1 MLDVIE
7 DVRNEFKIKL
17 TDKFEEEVISF
28 LNTNGGNIYIG
39 ISDTGEIVGINSN
52 IDLLQ
57 RTIKDRIKDNIMPS
71 TLGLYDVIVM
81 EENDKKYIKII
92 IARGSDDPYY
102 IKGMGMTPDSCFIRV
117 GSSIQCMPYDMINN
131 RVNKRTRT
139 SLRNIVSPKQN
150 LTFSQLKIYYE
161 EKGFNINNNFLKQL
175 DLYTDDGKYNY
186 NAYLLADNNTISI
199 RFGKY
204 DGTNAVDLI
213 ENEDFG
219 NCSIVKATKNIL
231 NKIEIENR
239 NFTKIEYPERKEIKM
254 YDYAAVREA
263 VVNAIVHNDWS
274 NEYAP
279 KFEMFSDRLVISSNG
294 GIQSSTTKEEFLE
307 GYSLP
312 KNKELMKVFN
322 DLDLVE
328 QMGTGIIRILQSYD
342 KNSFEFFPNFIRVT
356 FPFNENKF
364 KTEKPVKN
372 NSDNLTEIQNSIIGL
387 MLDSP
392 TITQETLSRLLD
404 VNIRTV
410 QRNIKIL
417 IEKGLIERT
426 GATKKGEWII
436 NKNLGGNY
444 SEQ

>member
-7 DVRNEFKIKL
+7 DVRHEFKVKL
-17 TDKFEEEVISF
+17 TDRFEEEVISF
-28 LNTNGGNIYIG
+28 LNTNGGSIYLGVNDKGDIIG
-39 ISDTGEIVGINSN
+39 VNGN

-71 TLGLYDVIVM
+71 TLGLYDVVVL

-117 GSSIQCMPYDMINN
+117 GSSIQSMPYDMINN

-139 SLRNIVSPKQN
+139 SLRSIVSPKQD

-204 DGTNAVDLI
+204 EGTNAVDLI

-231 NKIEIENR
+231 NKIEIENKI
-239 NFTKIEYPERKEIKM
+239 FTKIEYPERKEIKM
-254 YDYAAVREA
+254 YDFAAVREA

-294 GIQSSTTKEEFLE
+294 GIQPSTTKEEFLE

-342 KNSFEFFPNFIRVT
+342 KKSFEFFPNFIRVT
-356 FPFNENKF
+356 FPFNKDKF
-364 KTEKPVKN
+364 REETK
-372 NSDNLTEIQNSIIGL
+372 EIAELSETQKSIINL

-392 TITQETLSRLLD
+392 TITQEALSKLLGI
-404 VNIRTV
+404 NIRTV

-417 IEKGLIERT
+417 IEMELIERT
-426 GATKKGEWII
+426 GATKKGEWIVK
-436 NKNLGGNY
+436 NKK
-444 SEQ
+444 

>member
-39 ISDTGEIVGINSN
+39 VNDKGDIIGINGN

-71 TLGLYDVIVM
+71 TLGLYDVIAL
-81 EENDKKYIKII
+81 EKDNKKYIKVI
-92 IARGSDDPYY
+92 IARGNERPYY
-102 IKGMGMTPDSCFIRV
+102 LKGMGMTPDSCFIRV
-117 GSSIQCMPYDMINN
+117 GSSIQSMSSEMINN
-131 RVNKRTRT
+131 EFSKRTRN
-139 SLRNIVSPKQN
+139 SLKNIVSPKQD

-161 EKGFNINNNFLKQL
+161 EKGFSINNNFLKQL

-186 NAYLLADNNTISI
+186 NAYLLADNNSISI

-204 DGTNAVDLI
+204 DGINSVNLI

-219 NCSIVKATKNIL
+219 NCCIIKATKNIL
-231 NKIEIENR
+231 NKLEIENKT
-239 NFTKIEYPERKEIKM
+239 FTKIEYPERKEIKM
-254 YDYAAVREA
+254 YDYIAVREA

-274 NEYAP
+274 NEYSP
-279 KFEMFSDRLVISSNG
+279 KFEIFSDRLVISSNG
-294 GIQSSTTKEEFLE
+294 GIQDNTTKEEFLE
-307 GYSLP
+307 GFSLP

-328 QMGTGIIRILQSYD
+328 QMGTGIIRILQSYNKD
-342 KNSFEFFPNFIRVT
+342 SFEFFPNFIRVT

-364 KTEKPVKN
+364 KTNMKEIKN
-372 NSDNLTEIQNSIIGL
+372 NNLTEIQNNIIGL

-392 TITQETLSRLLD
+392 TITQETLARLLD
-404 VNIRTV
+404 VNIRTI
-410 QRNIKIL
+410 QRNIKTL
-417 IEKGLIERT
+417 IDVGLIERT
-426 GATKKGEWII
+426 GSTKKGEWIVR
-436 NKNLGGNY
+436 K
-444 SEQ
+444 

>member
-7 DVRNEFKIKL
+7 DIRNEFKVKL

-28 LNTNGGNIYIG
+28 LNTNGGNLYIG
-39 ISDTGEIVGINSN
+39 VNDKGGIIGINGN

-71 TLGLYDVIVM
+71 TLGLYDVIVL
-81 EENDKKYIKII
+81 EKENKKYIKVI
-92 IARGSDDPYY
+92 IARGNERPYY
-102 IKGMGMTPDSCFIRV
+102 LKGMGMTPDSCFIRV
-117 GSSIQCMPYDMINN
+117 GSSIQSMSNEMINN
-131 RVNKRTRT
+131 EFSKRTRN
-139 SLRNIVSPKQN
+139 SLKNIVSPKQD

-161 EKGFNINNNFLKQL
+161 EKGFSINNNFLKQL

-186 NAYLLADNNTISI
+186 NAYLLADNNSISI

-204 DGTNAVDLI
+204 DGTNSVNLI

-219 NCSIVKATKNIL
+219 NCSIIKATKNIL
-231 NKIEIENR
+231 NKLEIENKT
-239 NFTKIEYPERKEIKM
+239 FTKIEYPERKEIKM
-254 YDYAAVREA
+254 YDYIAVREA

-274 NEYAP
+274 NEYSP

-294 GIQSSTTKEEFLE
+294 GIQDNTTKEEFLE
-307 GYSLP
+307 GFSLP

-328 QMGTGIIRILQSYD
+328 QMGTGIIRILQSYN
-342 KNSFEFFPNFIRVT
+342 KESFEFFPNFIRVT

-364 KTEKPVKN
+364 KIAKKEIQN
-372 NSDNLTEIQNSIIGL
+372 NNLTETQNNIIGL

-392 TITQETLSRLLD
+392 TITQETLARLLN
-404 VNIRTV
+404 VNIRTI

-417 IEKGLIERT
+417 MDMRLVERT
-426 GATKKGEWII
+426 GATKKGEWIVR
-436 NKNLGGNY
+436 K
-444 SEQ
+444 

>member
-28 LNTNGGNIYIG
+28 LNTNGGNIYLGINDKGDIIG
-39 ISDTGEIVGINSN
+39 INGN

-71 TLGLYDVIVM
+71 TLGLYDVIVL
-81 EENDKKYIKII
+81 EKDNKKYIKVI
-92 IARGSDDPYY
+92 IAKGNERPYY
-102 IKGMGMTPDSCFIRV
+102 LKGMGMTPDSCFIRV
-117 GSSIQCMPYDMINN
+117 GSSIQSMSSEMINN
-131 RVNKRTRT
+131 EFSKRTRN
-139 SLRNIVSPKQN
+139 SLKNIVSPKQD

-161 EKGFNINNNFLKQL
+161 EKGFSINNNFLKQL

-186 NAYLLADNNTISI
+186 NAYLLADNNSISI

-204 DGTNAVDLI
+204 DGINSVNLI

-219 NCSIVKATKNIL
+219 NCCIIKATKNIL
-231 NKIEIENR
+231 NKLEIENKT
-239 NFTKIEYPERKEIKM
+239 FTKIEYPERQEIKM
-254 YDYAAVREA
+254 YDYIAVREA

-274 NEYAP
+274 NEYSP
-279 KFEMFSDRLVISSNG
+279 KFEIFSDRLVISSNG
-294 GIQSSTTKEEFLE
+294 GIQDNTTKEEFLE
-307 GYSLP
+307 GFSLP

-328 QMGTGIIRILQSYD
+328 QMGTGIIRILQSYNKD
-342 KNSFEFFPNFIRVT
+342 SFEFFPNFIRVT

-364 KTEKPVKN
+364 KTNTKEIKN
-372 NSDNLTEIQNSIIGL
+372 NNLTEIQNSIIGL

-392 TITQETLSRLLD
+392 TITQETLARLLD
-404 VNIRTV
+404 VNIRTI
-410 QRNIKIL
+410 QRNIKTL
-417 IEKGLIERT
+417 IDVGLIERT
-426 GATKKGEWII
+426 GSTKKGEWIVR
-436 NKNLGGNY
+436 K
-444 SEQ
+444 

>member
-7 DVRNEFKIKL
+7 DVRNEFKVKL

-28 LNTNGGNIYIG
+28 FNTNGGNIYIG
-39 ISDTGEIVGINSN
+39 INDKGDIVGINGK

-71 TLGLYDVIVM
+71 TLGLYDVVTL
-81 EENDKKYIKII
+81 EENGKKYIKVI
-92 IARGSDDPYY
+92 IAHGSEGQYY

-117 GSSIQCMPYDMINN
+117 GSSIQSMPYDMINN

-186 NAYLLADNNTISI
+186 NAYLLADNNTVSI
-199 RFGKY
+199 KFGKY
-204 DGTNAVDLI
+204 AGTNAVDLI

-219 NCSIVKATKNIL
+219 NCSLIKATKNIL
-231 NKIEIENR
+231 NKIEIENKI
-239 NFTKIEYPERKEIKM
+239 FTKIEYPERKEIKM
-254 YDYAAVREA
+254 YDFAAVREA

-294 GIQSSTTKEEFLE
+294 GIQDSTTKEEFLE
-307 GYSLP
+307 GFSLP

-328 QMGTGIIRILQSYD
+328 QMGTGIIRILQSYN
-342 KNSFEFFPNFIRVT
+342 KESFEFFPNFIRVT

-364 KTEKPVKN
+364 KLTKN
-372 NSDNLTEIQNSIIGL
+372 EIQNSNITETQNNIIGL

-392 TITQETLSRLLD
+392 TITQETLARLLD
-404 VNIRTV
+404 VNIRTI

-417 IEKGLIERT
+417 MDMGLVERT
-426 GATKKGEWII
+426 GATKKGKWIVRKI
-436 NKNLGGNY
+436 V
-444 SEQ
+444 

>member
-1 MLDVIE
+1 MLDVVE
-7 DVRNEFKIKL
+7 DIRNEFKVKL

-39 ISDTGEIVGINSN
+39 VDDKGDVVGINGN

-71 TLGLYDVIVM
+71 TLGLYDVVVL

-92 IARGSDDPYY
+92 VARGSDDSYY

-117 GSSIQCMPYDMINN
+117 GSSIQSMSYDMINN

-139 SLRNIVSPKQN
+139 SLRNIVSPKQD

-204 DGTNAVDLI
+204 EGTNAVDLI

-239 NFTKIEYPERKEIKM
+239 IFTKIEYPERKEIKM
-254 YDYAAVREA
+254 YDFAAVREA

-279 KFEMFSDRLVISSNG
+279 KFEMFSDKLVISSNG
-294 GIQSSTTKEEFLE
+294 GIQPSTTKEEFLE

-342 KNSFEFFPNFIRVT
+342 KKSFEFFPNFIRVT
-356 FPFNENKF
+356 FPFNKDKF
-364 KTEKPVKN
+364 REETEEIAE
-372 NSDNLTEIQNSIIGL
+372 LTETQKSIINL
-387 MLDSP
+387 MLNSP
-392 TITQETLSRLLD
+392 TITQETLSKLLG
-404 VNIRTV
+404 VNIRTI
-410 QRNIKIL
+410 QRNIKTL
-417 IEKGLIERT
+417 MEKGLIERA
-426 GATKKGEWII
+426 GATKKGKWIVD
-436 NKNLGGNY
+436 NK
-444 SEQ
+444 

>member
-7 DVRNEFKIKL
+7 DVRNEFKVKL

-39 ISDTGEIVGINSN
+39 INDKGDIVGINGK

-71 TLGLYDVIVM
+71 TLGLYDVVTL
-81 EENDKKYIKII
+81 EENGKKYIKVI
-92 IARGSDDPYY
+92 IAHGSEGPYY

-117 GSSIQCMPYDMINN
+117 GSSIQSMPYDMINN

-186 NAYLLADNNTISI
+186 NAYLLADNNTVSI
-199 RFGKY
+199 KFGKY
-204 DGTNAVDLI
+204 AGTNAVDLI

-219 NCSIVKATKNIL
+219 NCSLIKATKNIL
-231 NKIEIENR
+231 NKIEIENKI
-239 NFTKIEYPERKEIKM
+239 FTKIEYPERKEIKM
-254 YDYAAVREA
+254 YDFAAVREA

-294 GIQSSTTKEEFLE
+294 GIQDSTTKEEFLE
-307 GYSLP
+307 GFSLP

-328 QMGTGIIRILQSYD
+328 QMGTGIIRILQSYN
-342 KNSFEFFPNFIRVT
+342 KESFEFCRNFIRVT

-364 KTEKPVKN
+364 KLTKN
-372 NSDNLTEIQNSIIGL
+372 EIQNSNITETQNNIIGL

-392 TITQETLSRLLD
+392 TITQETLARLLD
-404 VNIRTV
+404 VNIRTI

-417 IEKGLIERT
+417 MDMGLVERT
-426 GATKKGEWII
+426 GATKKGKWIVKKI
-436 NKNLGGNY
+436 V
-444 SEQ
+444 

>member
-1 MLDVIE
+1 MLDIIE
-7 DVRNEFKIKL
+7 DARNEFKVKL

-39 ISDTGEIVGINSN
+39 VNDKGNIVGINGN

-57 RTIKDRIKDNIMPS
+57 RVIKDRIKDNIMPS
-71 TLGLYDVIVM
+71 TLGLYDVVVI
-81 EENDKKYIKII
+81 EENGIKYIKII

-117 GSSIQCMPYDMINN
+117 GSSIQSMPYDMINN
-131 RVNKRTRT
+131 RVNRRTRT

-186 NAYLLADNNTISI
+186 NAYLLADNNSISI

-204 DGTNAVDLI
+204 DGTNTVNLI

-231 NKIEIENR
+231 NKLKIENR
-239 NFTKIEYPERKEIKM
+239 IFTKIEYPERREIKM
-254 YDYAAVREA
+254 YDFAAVREA
-263 VVNAIVHNDWS
+263 IINAIVHNDWS

-279 KFEMFSDRLVISSNG
+279 KFEMFSDKLVISSNG
-294 GIQSSTTKEEFLE
+294 GIQPSTTKEEFLE

-364 KTEKPVKN
+364 KTRKIEKNKN
-372 NSDNLTEIQNSIIGL
+372 NNLTEIQNSIVGL
-387 MLDSP
+387 ILDSP

-404 VNIRTV
+404 VNIRTI

-417 IEKGLIERT
+417 VEMGLIERI
-426 GATKKGEWII
+426 GATKKGKW
-436 NKNLGGNY
+436 KVK
-444 SEQ
+444 S

>member
-1 MLDVIE
+1 MLDIIE
-7 DVRNEFKIKL
+7 DARNEFKVKL

-39 ISDTGEIVGINSN
+39 VNDKGNIVGINGN

-57 RTIKDRIKDNIMPS
+57 RVIKDRIKDNIMPS
-71 TLGLYDVIVM
+71 TLGLYDVVVI
-81 EENDKKYIKII
+81 EENGIKYIKII

-117 GSSIQCMPYDMINN
+117 GSSIQSMPYDMINN
-131 RVNKRTRT
+131 RVNRRTRT

-186 NAYLLADNNTISI
+186 NAYLLADNNSISI

-204 DGTNAVDLI
+204 DGTNAVNLI

-231 NKIEIENR
+231 NKLKIENR
-239 NFTKIEYPERKEIKM
+239 IFTKIEYPERREIKM
-254 YDYAAVREA
+254 YDFAAVREA
-263 VVNAIVHNDWS
+263 IINAIVHNDWS

-279 KFEMFSDRLVISSNG
+279 KFEMFSDKLVISSNG
-294 GIQSSTTKEEFLE
+294 GIQPSTTKEEFLE

-364 KTEKPVKN
+364 KTRKIEKNKN
-372 NSDNLTEIQNSIIGL
+372 NNLTEIQNSIVGL
-387 MLDSP
+387 ILDSP

-404 VNIRTV
+404 VNIRTI

-417 IEKGLIERT
+417 VEMGLIERI
-426 GATKKGEWII
+426 GATKKGKW
-436 NKNLGGNY
+436 KVK
-444 SEQ
+444 S

>member
-1 MLDVIE
+1 MIDVIE
-7 DVRNEFKIKL
+7 DVRNEFKVKL

-39 ISDTGEIVGINSN
+39 IDDKGNIVGINGN

-71 TLGLYDVIVM
+71 TLGLYDVVVL
-81 EENDKKYIKII
+81 EENNKKYIKII

-117 GSSIQCMPYDMINN
+117 GSSIQSMPYDMINN
-131 RVNKRTRT
+131 RVNKRTRA
-139 SLRNIVSPKQN
+139 SLRNIVSPKQD

-175 DLYTDDGKYNY
+175 DLYTDDGKFNY

-204 DGTNAVDLI
+204 QGTNAVDLI

-219 NCSIVKATKNIL
+219 NCSIIKATKNIL

-239 NFTKIEYPERKEIKM
+239 IFTKIEYPERKEIKM
-254 YDYAAVREA
+254 FDFVAVREA

-294 GIQSSTTKEEFLE
+294 GIQPSTTKEEFLE

-364 KTEKPVKN
+364 KNIRQENIK
-372 NSDNLTEIQNSIIGL
+372 SDKLTEIQNSIIGL

-404 VNIRTV
+404 VNIRTI
-410 QRNIKIL
+410 QRNIKTL

-426 GATKKGEWII
+426 GATKKGEWIVKVEI
-436 NKNLGGNY
+436 RKR
-444 SEQ
+444 

>member
-7 DVRNEFKIKL
+7 DVRNEFKVKL

-39 ISDTGEIVGINSN
+39 VNDKGDIIGINGN

-71 TLGLYDVIVM
+71 TLGLYDVIVL
-81 EENDKKYIKII
+81 EKDNKKYIKVI
-92 IARGSDDPYY
+92 IAKGSERPYY
-102 IKGMGMTPDSCFIRV
+102 LKGMGMTPDSCFIRV
-117 GSSIQCMPYDMINN
+117 GSSIQSMPNEMINN
-131 RVNKRTRT
+131 EFSKRTRN
-139 SLRNIVSPKQN
+139 SLKNIVSPKQD

-161 EKGFNINNNFLKQL
+161 EKGFSINNNFLKQL

-186 NAYLLADNNTISI
+186 NAYLLADNNSISI

-204 DGTNAVDLI
+204 DGINSVNLI

-219 NCSIVKATKNIL
+219 NCCIIKATKNIL
-231 NKIEIENR
+231 NKLEIENKT
-239 NFTKIEYPERKEIKM
+239 FTKIEYPERQEIKM
-254 YDYAAVREA
+254 YDYIAVREA

-274 NEYAP
+274 NEYSP
-279 KFEMFSDRLVISSNG
+279 KFEIFSDRLVISSNG
-294 GIQSSTTKEEFLE
+294 GIQDNTTKEEFLE
-307 GYSLP
+307 GFSLP

-328 QMGTGIIRILQSYD
+328 QMGTGIIRILQSYNKD
-342 KNSFEFFPNFIRVT
+342 SFEFFPNFIRVT

-364 KTEKPVKN
+364 KTNTKEIKN
-372 NSDNLTEIQNSIIGL
+372 NNLTEIQNSIIGL

-392 TITQETLSRLLD
+392 TITQETLARLLD
-404 VNIRTV
+404 VNIRTI
-410 QRNIKIL
+410 QRNIKTL
-417 IEKGLIERT
+417 IDVGLIERI
-426 GATKKGEWII
+426 GATKKGEWIV
-436 NKNLGGNY
+436 KR
-444 SEQ
+444 

>member
-7 DVRNEFKIKL
+7 DVRNEFKVKL

-39 ISDTGEIVGINSN
+39 VNDKGDIIGINGN

-71 TLGLYDVIVM
+71 TLGLYDVVVF
-81 EENDKKYIKII
+81 EENNKKYIKII
-92 IARGSDDPYY
+92 IAKGSEDPYY

-117 GSSIQCMPYDMINN
+117 GSSIQSMPYDMINN
-131 RVNKRTRT
+131 RANKRTRT
-139 SLRNIVSPKQN
+139 SLRNIVSPKQD

-204 DGTNAVDLI
+204 EGTNAAQLI

-231 NKIEIENR
+231 NKIEIENKI
-239 NFTKIEYPERKEIKM
+239 FTKIEYPERREIRM
-254 YDYAAVREA
+254 YDFAAVREA

-279 KFEMFSDRLVISSNG
+279 KFEMFSDKLVISSNG
-294 GIQSSTTKEEFLE
+294 GIQPSTTKEEFLE

-342 KNSFEFFPNFIRVT
+342 KKSFEFFPNFIRVT
-356 FPFNENKF
+356 FPFNKDKF
-364 KTEKPVKN
+364 REE
-372 NSDNLTEIQNSIIGL
+372 SEEIAELTETQKSIINL

-392 TITQETLSRLLD
+392 TITQEVLSKLLG
-404 VNIRTV
+404 VNIRTI
-410 QRNIKIL
+410 QRNIKTL
-417 IEKGLIERT
+417 IEIGLIERT
-426 GATKKGEWII
+426 GATKKGEWIV
-436 NKNLGGNY
+436 KDNLKR
-444 SEQ
+444 

>member
-7 DVRNEFKIKL
+7 DVRNEFKVKL

-28 LNTNGGNIYIG
+28 FNTNGGNIYIG
-39 ISDTGEIVGINSN
+39 INYKGDIVGINGK

-71 TLGLYDVIVM
+71 TLGLYDVVTL
-81 EENDKKYIKII
+81 EENGKKYIKVI
-92 IARGSDDPYY
+92 IAHGSEGPYY

-117 GSSIQCMPYDMINN
+117 GSSIQSMPYDMINN

-186 NAYLLADNNTISI
+186 NAYLLADNNTVSI
-199 RFGKY
+199 KFGKY
-204 DGTNAVDLI
+204 AGTNAVDLI

-219 NCSIVKATKNIL
+219 NCSLNKATKNIL
-231 NKIEIENR
+231 NKIEIENKI
-239 NFTKIEYPERKEIKM
+239 FTKIEYPERKEIKM
-254 YDYAAVREA
+254 YDFAAVREA

-294 GIQSSTTKEEFLE
+294 GIQDSTTKEEFLE
-307 GYSLP
+307 GFSLP

-328 QMGTGIIRILQSYD
+328 QMGTGIIRILQSYN
-342 KNSFEFFPNFIRVT
+342 KESFEFFPNFIRVT

-364 KTEKPVKN
+364 KLSKN
-372 NSDNLTEIQNSIIGL
+372 EIQNSNITETQNNIIGL

-392 TITQETLSRLLD
+392 TITQETLARLLD
-404 VNIRTV
+404 VNIRTI

-417 IEKGLIERT
+417 MDMGLVERT
-426 GATKKGEWII
+426 GATKKGKWIVKKI
-436 NKNLGGNY
+436 V
-444 SEQ
+444 

>member
-7 DVRNEFKIKL
+7 DVRNEFKVKL

-39 ISDTGEIVGINSN
+39 INDKGDIVGINGK

-71 TLGLYDVIVM
+71 TLGLYDVVTL
-81 EENDKKYIKII
+81 EENGKKYIKVI
-92 IARGSDDPYY
+92 IAHGSEGPYY

-117 GSSIQCMPYDMINN
+117 GSSIQSMPYDMINN

-150 LTFSQLKIYYE
+150 LTFIQLKIYYE

-186 NAYLLADNNTISI
+186 NAYLLADNNTVSI
-199 RFGKY
+199 KFGKY
-204 DGTNAVDLI
+204 AGTNAVDLI

-219 NCSIVKATKNIL
+219 NCSLIKATKNIL
-231 NKIEIENR
+231 NKIEIENKI
-239 NFTKIEYPERKEIKM
+239 FTKIEYPERKEIKM
-254 YDYAAVREA
+254 YDFAAVREA

-294 GIQSSTTKEEFLE
+294 GIQDSTTKEEFLE
-307 GYSLP
+307 GFSLP

-328 QMGTGIIRILQSYD
+328 QMGTGIIRILQSYN
-342 KNSFEFFPNFIRVT
+342 KESFEFFPNFIRVT

-364 KTEKPVKN
+364 KLTKN
-372 NSDNLTEIQNSIIGL
+372 EIQNSNITETQNNIIGL

-392 TITQETLSRLLD
+392 TITQETLARLLD
-404 VNIRTV
+404 VNIRTI

-417 IEKGLIERT
+417 MDMGLVERT
-426 GATKKGEWII
+426 GATKKGKWIVKKI
-436 NKNLGGNY
+436 V
-444 SEQ
+444 

>member
-1 MLDVIE
+1 MLDIIE
-7 DVRNEFKIKL
+7 DVRNEFKVKL

-28 LNTNGGNIYIG
+28 LNTNGGNIYLGVNDKGDIIG
-39 ISDTGEIVGINSN
+39 INGN

-71 TLGLYDVIVM
+71 TLGLYDVIVL
-81 EENDKKYIKII
+81 EKDNKKYIKVI
-92 IARGSDDPYY
+92 IAKGNERPYY
-102 IKGMGMTPDSCFIRV
+102 LKGMGMTPDSCFIRV
-117 GSSIQCMPYDMINN
+117 GSSIQSMSSEMINN
-131 RVNKRTRT
+131 EFSKRTRN
-139 SLRNIVSPKQN
+139 SLKNIVSPKQD

-161 EKGFNINNNFLKQL
+161 EKGFSINNNFLKQL

-186 NAYLLADNNTISI
+186 NAYLLADNNSISI

-204 DGTNAVDLI
+204 DGINSVNLI

-219 NCSIVKATKNIL
+219 TCCIIKATKNIL
-231 NKIEIENR
+231 NKIEIENKI
-239 NFTKIEYPERKEIKM
+239 FTKIEYPERKEIKM
-254 YDYAAVREA
+254 YDFAAVREA

-274 NEYAP
+274 NDYAP

-294 GIQSSTTKEEFLE
+294 GIQDSTTKEEFLE
-307 GYSLP
+307 GFSLP

-328 QMGTGIIRILQSYD
+328 QMGTGIIRILQSYN
-342 KNSFEFFPNFIRVT
+342 KESFEFFPNFIRVT

-364 KTEKPVKN
+364 KLTKN
-372 NSDNLTEIQNSIIGL
+372 EIQNSNITETQNNIIGL

-392 TITQETLSRLLD
+392 TITQETLARLLD
-404 VNIRTV
+404 VNIRTI

-417 IEKGLIERT
+417 MDMGLVERT
-426 GATKKGEWII
+426 GATKKGKWIVKKI
-436 NKNLGGNY
+436 V
-444 SEQ
+444 

>member
-39 ISDTGEIVGINSN
+39 VNDKGDIIGINGN

-71 TLGLYDVIVM
+71 TLGLYDVIVL
-81 EENDKKYIKII
+81 EKDNKKYIKVI
-92 IARGSDDPYY
+92 IAKGSERPYY
-102 IKGMGMTPDSCFIRV
+102 LKGMGMTPDSCFIRV
-117 GSSIQCMPYDMINN
+117 GSSIQSMPNEMINN
-131 RVNKRTRT
+131 EFSKRTRN
-139 SLRNIVSPKQN
+139 SLKNIVSPKQD

-161 EKGFNINNNFLKQL
+161 EKGFSINNNFLKQL
-175 DLYTDDGKYNY
+175 DLYTDYGKYNY
-186 NAYLLADNNTISI
+186 NAYLLADNNSISI

-204 DGTNAVDLI
+204 DGINSVNLI

-219 NCSIVKATKNIL
+219 NCCIIKATKNIL
-231 NKIEIENR
+231 NKLEIENKT
-239 NFTKIEYPERKEIKM
+239 FTKIEYPERKEIKM
-254 YDYAAVREA
+254 YDYIAVREA

-274 NEYAP
+274 NEYSP
-279 KFEMFSDRLVISSNG
+279 KFEIFSDRLVISSNG
-294 GIQSSTTKEEFLE
+294 GIQDNTTKEEFLE
-307 GYSLP
+307 GFSLP

-328 QMGTGIIRILQSYD
+328 QMGTGIIRILQSYN
-342 KNSFEFFPNFIRVT
+342 KESFEFFPNFIRVT

-364 KTEKPVKN
+364 KLTKN
-372 NSDNLTEIQNSIIGL
+372 EIQNSNITETQNNIIGL

-392 TITQETLSRLLD
+392 TITQETLARLLD
-404 VNIRTV
+404 VNIRTI

-417 IEKGLIERT
+417 MDMGLVERT
-426 GATKKGEWII
+426 GATKKGKWIVKKI
-436 NKNLGGNY
+436 V
-444 SEQ
+444 

>member
-1 MLDVIE
+1 MIDVIE
-7 DVRNEFKIKL
+7 DVRNEFKVKL

-39 ISDTGEIVGINSN
+39 IDDKGNIVGINGN

-71 TLGLYDVIVM
+71 TLGLYDVVVL
-81 EENDKKYIKII
+81 EENNKKYIKII

-117 GSSIQCMPYDMINN
+117 GSSIQSMPYDMINN
-131 RVNKRTRT
+131 RVNKRTRA
-139 SLRNIVSPKQN
+139 SLRNIVSPKQD

-175 DLYTDDGKYNY
+175 DLYTDDGKFNY

-204 DGTNAVDLI
+204 QGTNAVDLI

-219 NCSIVKATKNIL
+219 NCSIIKATKNIL

-239 NFTKIEYPERKEIKM
+239 IFTKIEYPERKEIKM
-254 YDYAAVREA
+254 FDFVAVREA

-294 GIQSSTTKEEFLE
+294 GIQPSTTKEEFLE

-342 KNSFEFFPNFIRVT
+342 KNSFKFFPNFIRVT

-364 KTEKPVKN
+364 KNIRQDNIKN
-372 NSDNLTEIQNSIIGL
+372 DKLTEIQNSIIGL

-392 TITQETLSRLLD
+392 TITQETLSRLLN
-404 VNIRTV
+404 VNIRTI
-410 QRNIKIL
+410 QRNIKTL

-426 GATKKGEWII
+426 GATKKGEWIVKVEI
-436 NKNLGGNY
+436 RKR
-444 SEQ
+444 

>member
-7 DVRNEFKIKL
+7 DVRNEFKVKL

-28 LNTNGGNIYIG
+28 FNTNGGNIYIG
-39 ISDTGEIVGINSN
+39 INYKGDIVGINGK

-71 TLGLYDVIVM
+71 TLGLYDVVTL
-81 EENDKKYIKII
+81 EENGKKYIKVI
-92 IARGSDDPYY
+92 IAHGSEGPYY

-117 GSSIQCMPYDMINN
+117 GSSIQSMPYDMINN

-186 NAYLLADNNTISI
+186 NAYLLADNNTVSI
-199 RFGKY
+199 KFGKY
-204 DGTNAVDLI
+204 AGTNAVDLI

-219 NCSIVKATKNIL
+219 NCSLIKATKNIL
-231 NKIEIENR
+231 NKIEIENKI
-239 NFTKIEYPERKEIKM
+239 FTKIEYPERKEIKM
-254 YDYAAVREA
+254 YDFAAVREA

-294 GIQSSTTKEEFLE
+294 GIQDSTTKEEFLE
-307 GYSLP
+307 GFSLP

-328 QMGTGIIRILQSYD
+328 QMGTGIIRILQSYN
-342 KNSFEFFPNFIRVT
+342 KESFEFFPNFIRVT

-364 KTEKPVKN
+364 KLTKN
-372 NSDNLTEIQNSIIGL
+372 EIQNSNITETQNNIIGL

-392 TITQETLSRLLD
+392 TITQETLARLLD
-404 VNIRTV
+404 VNIRTI

-417 IEKGLIERT
+417 MDMVLVERT
-426 GATKKGEWII
+426 GATKKGKWIVKKI
-436 NKNLGGNY
+436 V
-444 SEQ
+444 

>member
-7 DVRNEFKIKL
+7 DVRNEFKVKL
-17 TDKFEEEVISF
+17 TDNFEEEVISF
-28 LNTNGGNIYIG
+28 LNTSGGNIYIG
-39 ISDTGEIVGINSN
+39 VNDKGVIVGINGN

-71 TLGLYDVIVM
+71 TLGLYDVVIL
-81 EENDKKYIKII
+81 EENNKKYIKII
-92 IARGSDDPYY
+92 IAHGSDDPYY

-117 GSSIQCMPYDMINN
+117 GSSIQSMPYDMINN
-131 RVNKRTRT
+131 RINKRTRI
-139 SLRNIVSPKQN
+139 SLRNIVSPKQE
-150 LTFSQLKIYYE
+150 LTFNQLKIYYE

-175 DLYTDDGKYNY
+175 ELYTDDGKYNY
-186 NAYLLADNNTISI
+186 NAYLLADNNTMSI

-204 DGTNAVDLI
+204 EGTNAVNLI

-219 NCSIVKATKNIL
+219 NCSIIKATKSIL
-231 NKIEIENR
+231 DKLEIENR
-239 NFTKIEYPERKEIKM
+239 IFTRIEYPERKEIKM
-254 YDYAAVREA
+254 YDYVAVREA

-279 KFEMFSDRLVISSNG
+279 KFEMFNDRLVISSNG
-294 GIQSSTTKEEFLE
+294 GIQPSTTKEEFLE

-322 DLDLVE
+322 DLGLVE

-342 KNSFEFFPNFIRVT
+342 KKSFEFFPNFIRVT
-356 FPFNENKF
+356 FPFNENKTDLN
-364 KTEKPVKN
+364 KRKVNDIK
-372 NSDNLTEIQNSIIGL
+372 LTETQNSIIRL

-392 TITQETLSRLLD
+392 YITQESLARLLD
-404 VNIRTV
+404 VNIRTI

-417 IEKGLIERT
+417 IDIGLVERT
-426 GATKKGEWII
+426 GATKKGKWLV
-436 NKNLGGNY
+436 KN
-444 SEQ
+444 

>member
-1 MLDVIE
+1 MIDVIE
-7 DVRNEFKIKL
+7 DVRNEFKVKL

-28 LNTNGGNIYIG
+28 LNTNGGNIYLG
-39 ISDTGEIVGINSN
+39 VNDKGDIVGINGN

-71 TLGLYDVIVM
+71 TLGLYDVVVL
-81 EENDKKYIKII
+81 EENNKKYIKII

-117 GSSIQCMPYDMINN
+117 GSSIQSMPYDMINN
-131 RVNKRTRT
+131 RINKRTRT
-139 SLRNIVSPKQN
+139 SLRNIVSPKQD

-204 DGTNAVDLI
+204 EGTNAVDLI

-231 NKIEIENR
+231 NKIEIENKI
-239 NFTKIEYPERKEIKM
+239 FTKIEYPERKEIRM
-254 YDYAAVREA
+254 YDFAAVREA

-279 KFEMFSDRLVISSNG
+279 KFEMFSDKLVISSNG
-294 GIQSSTTKEEFLE
+294 GIQPSTTKEEFLE

-342 KNSFEFFPNFIRVT
+342 KKSFEFFPNFIRVT
-356 FPFNENKF
+356 FPFNKDKF
-364 KTEKPVKN
+364 REEEAN
-372 NSDNLTEIQNSIIGL
+372 EIAELTETQKSIINL
-387 MLDSP
+387 MSDSP
-392 TITQETLSRLLD
+392 TITQEVLSKLLGI
-404 VNIRTV
+404 NIRTV

-426 GATKKGEWII
+426 GATKKGEWIV
-436 NKNLGGNY
+436 KN
-444 SEQ
+444 

>member
-7 DVRNEFKIKL
+7 DVRNEFKVKL

-28 LNTNGGNIYIG
+28 FNTNGGNIYIG
-39 ISDTGEIVGINSN
+39 INDKGDIVGINGK

-71 TLGLYDVIVM
+71 TLGLYDVVTL
-81 EENDKKYIKII
+81 EENGKKYIKVI
-92 IARGSDDPYY
+92 IAHGSEGPYY

-117 GSSIQCMPYDMINN
+117 GSSIQSMPYDMINN

-186 NAYLLADNNTISI
+186 NAYLLADNNTVSI
-199 RFGKY
+199 KFGKY
-204 DGTNAVDLI
+204 AGTNAVDLI

-219 NCSIVKATKNIL
+219 NCSLIKATKNIL
-231 NKIEIENR
+231 NKIEIENKI
-239 NFTKIEYPERKEIKM
+239 FTKIEYPERKEIKM
-254 YDYAAVREA
+254 YDFAAVREA

-294 GIQSSTTKEEFLE
+294 GIQDSTTKEEFLE
-307 GYSLP
+307 GFSLP

-328 QMGTGIIRILQSYD
+328 QMGTGIIRILQSYN
-342 KNSFEFFPNFIRVT
+342 KESFEFFPNFIRVT

-364 KTEKPVKN
+364 KLTKN
-372 NSDNLTEIQNSIIGL
+372 EIQNSNITETQNNIIGL

-392 TITQETLSRLLD
+392 TITQETLARLLD
-404 VNIRTV
+404 VNIRTI

-417 IEKGLIERT
+417 MDMGLVERT
-426 GATKKGEWII
+426 GATKKGKWIVRKI
-436 NKNLGGNY
+436 V
-444 SEQ
+444 